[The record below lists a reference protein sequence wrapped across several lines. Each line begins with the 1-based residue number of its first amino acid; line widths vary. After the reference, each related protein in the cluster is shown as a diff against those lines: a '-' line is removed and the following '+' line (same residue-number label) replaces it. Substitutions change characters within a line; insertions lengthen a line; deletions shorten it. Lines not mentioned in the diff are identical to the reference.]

1 MKSKTCDDFP
11 WEGTT
16 SQNVGMASAD
26 KLVANK
32 VNIGMGSA
40 KLAIC
45 SKLHVGMGSV
55 SEAIVFDAVHVG
67 MGGINHLH
75 CLHSTSQ
82 HIGMSKIGV
91 ITFYSREELIDLA
104 LERSGWNVNADTTS
118 DHKMNTSAG
127 GKDNVTAAPPMAN
140 PCVED
145 ETDIDIPV
153 VAAEAISS

>member
-16 SQNVGMASAD
+16 SRHVGMASAD

-82 HIGMSKIGV
+82 HIGMSKIGTT
-91 ITFYSREELIDLA
+91 TFYSREELILLA
-104 LERSGWNVNADTTS
+104 LERSGWNEDATN
-118 DHKMNTSAG
+118 DHNMNDSG
-127 GKDNVTAAPPMAN
+127 GKNNETVEPPMAN
-140 PCVED
+140 PCAED
-145 ETDIDIPV
+145 EKDMDIPV
-153 VAAEAISS
+153 VAAEAMSS

>member
-1 MKSKTCDDFP
+1 MRSKGGNDFP

-91 ITFYSREELIDLA
+91 ITFYSREELILLA
-104 LERSGWNVNADTTS
+104 LERSGWNADATDG
-118 DHKMNTSAG
+118 DHNMNELG
-127 GKDNVTAAPPMAN
+127 GKDNETVEPPMAT
-140 PCVED
+140 PCTED
-145 ETDIDIPV
+145 EKDINIPV
-153 VAAEAISS
+153 AAAEPMSS